1 MIIGKLYSY
10 PISRV
15 LWNDENNS
23 QDVISKEET
32 YLLLN
37 IKEIN
42 PVQKRI
48 KVLTSKGLIGWIEV
62 FESLII
68 PVE

>member
-68 PVE
+68 SVE